1 MVSRHEVDM
10 NEIKGYYK
18 SLYGISLRQAIMVGF
33 LSGDMKC
40 KTTEWFWK
48 FSKGLLTL
56 VLLSHQFILSN
67 SL

>member
-33 LSGDMKC
+33 LSGD
-40 KTTEWFWK
+40 
-48 FSKGLLTL
+48 
-56 VLLSHQFILSN
+56 V
-67 SL
+67 